1 MWKRWLLYFALA
13 VAAIP
18 AVVWLAFG
26 PVVDTP
32 YVIFTWPASGAL
44 RFFNPGAGS
53 FPAPDVLRD
62 TVTSAAIWL
71 IALVI
76 IDTAVV
82 TARKRRSAG

>member
-26 PVVDTP
+26 PAVDTP
-32 YVIFTWPASGAL
+32 YVIFTWPASRVL
-44 RFFNPGAGS
+44 WLFHPDS
-53 FPAPDVLRD
+53 LPAPDVLRD
-62 TVTSAAIWL
+62 TVVSAAIWL

-76 IDTAVV
+76 VDTTVV
-82 TARKRRSAG
+82 TARSRRNAG